1 MKLQLALDL
10 IDSRGAKLLL
20 EKVIAL
26 VDIVEIGT
34 PLLMKEGVK
43 AVTEIKRTYPEK
55 KVLADLKIVDAGD
68 HEAKIGFDAGADIV
82 TVLGVAHDTTIRRA
96 LNQARAYNGKVLV
109 DLIAVDEVNKRAQK
123 LDTMG
128 VDYICVH
135 TAFDIQR
142 KGMNP
147 LQELQLV
154 HPVLKQARIAVAGGV
169 KPETLPQ
176 ITTYRPEIVI
186 VGGFITGHPN
196 PRQAA
201 REIRELLG

>member
-10 IDSRGAKLLL
+10 IDSQGAKLLL
-20 EKVIAL
+20 EKVIDFL
-26 VDIVEIGT
+26 DIIEIGT
-34 PLLMKEGVK
+34 PFLMKEGVK
-43 AVTEIKRTYPEK
+43 VVAEIKNTYPELE
-55 KVLADLKIVDAGD
+55 VLADLKIVDAGD
-68 HEAKIGFDAGADIV
+68 HEAQIGFDAGADIV

-96 LNQARAYNGKVLV
+96 LKQARAYKKKVLV
-109 DLIAVDEVNKRAQK
+109 DLIAVDKVNKRAHE

-135 TAFDIQR
+135 TAFDIQG

-154 HPVLKQARIAVAGGV
+154 HPVLKQARIAVAGGI

-176 ITTYRPEIVI
+176 IITYRPEIVI

-201 REIRELLG
+201 REIRELIG

>member
-10 IDSRGAKLLL
+10 IDSQGAKLLL
-20 EKVIAL
+20 GKVIDFL
-26 VDIVEIGT
+26 DIIEIGT
-34 PLLMKEGVK
+34 PFLMKEGVK
-43 AVTEIKRTYPEK
+43 VVTEIKNTYPGLE
-55 KVLADLKIVDAGD
+55 VLADLKIVDAGD

-82 TVLGVAHDTTIRRA
+82 TVLGMAHDTTIRRA
-96 LNQARAYNGKVLV
+96 LNQARAYKRKVLV
-109 DLIAVDEVNKRAQK
+109 DLIAVDQVNQRARE

-142 KGMNP
+142 KGINP

-154 HPVLKQARIAVAGGV
+154 HSVLKQARIAVAGGI

-186 VGGFITGHPN
+186 VGGFITSHPN